1 MSNEKCPCS
10 PNHCDKDNLNCGRG
24 RDYFGETANQKKN
37 NNYLNKDESTMT
49 LEEKTFSK
57 IRACDHFLH
66 HSDKEVNLNFLTDL
80 EKQELI
86 NILSKCLDN
95 WK

>member
-1 MSNEKCPCS
+1 MSKEKCPCC
-10 PNHCDKDNLNCGRG
+10 PNHCDIDNLNCGRG
-24 RDYFGETANQKKN
+24 RDYFKTETNQTKN
-37 NNYLNKDESTMT
+37 NHQKNKDESTMT

-57 IRACDHFLH
+57 IRACGHFLH
-66 HSDKEVNLNFLTDL
+66 HSNNSVDLNFLSDE

-86 NILSKCLDN
+86 KILSKCLDN